1 MVKCSIVA
9 ITFSDIISFSSRH
22 PVANQRINSSD
33 VLRTLEK
40 SDRILLPSVATDS
53 EENNAKL
60 GDPLSASSELYLDL
74 QKTYLLTS

>member
-1 MVKCSIVA
+1 M
-9 ITFSDIISFSSRH
+9 IIIFCRH

-40 SDRILLPSVATDS
+40 SDRILLPSTAGDR
-53 EENNAKL
+53 EELSAKL

-74 QKTYLLTS
+74 QKTYLLTDS